1 MSSRP
6 TKCRGGSRCQRFT
19 AAIAVTV
26 LVVFASSPAGAAES
40 YPSRPIRFVLALS
53 AGGVMDTMMRMLAEK
68 LEPALG
74 QPLII
79 DNRPGASGNIAS
91 DIVAK
96 SAPDGYTLLVAFTSL
111 PVLPS
116 ILGARAVDPVAAF
129 TPVTQ
134 LVTQPVLIVVN
145 PSLGVDSLSALLAMA
160 RAAPGTIPYG
170 TAGVAS
176 IDHLSAETLSKRA
189 GVEMVHVPYT
199 NVGQEIKDLLGGEI
213 RVAFIL
219 FGTAQPYLRTGQLK
233 GLAFTGAKR
242 VPAYP
247 DIPTVA
253 ESGFPG
259 FEMLSW
265 FGVLAP
271 TGTPPEI
278 VNRLNQTFVRVLQ
291 EPDVRENFASK
302 ALEPIGNTPAQF
314 GDELRSLVKFWGPVV
329 KDARIAS
336 E

>member
-1 MSSRP
+1 MTRTQCPGASRW
-6 TKCRGGSRCQRFT
+6 QRFT
-19 AAIAVTV
+19 AAAALMLLAVS
-26 LVVFASSPAGAAES
+26 AWSAGAAES

-53 AGGVMDTMMRMLAEK
+53 AGGGMDTMMRMLAEK
-68 LEPALG
+68 LEPSLG

-96 SAPDGYTLLVAFTSL
+96 AAPDGYTLLVAFTSL

-116 ILGARAVDPVAAF
+116 IMGARAIDPLAAF

-145 PSLGVDSLSALLAMA
+145 PSLGVDSLSSLLAMA
-160 RAAPGTIPYG
+160 RAAPGTIAYG

-176 IDHLSAETLSKRA
+176 IDHLSAATLSKRA

-199 NVGQEIKDLLGGEI
+199 NAGQEIKDLLGGEI
-213 RVAFIL
+213 RVAFIPL
-219 FGTAQPYLRTGQLK
+219 GTAQPYLRTGQLR
-233 GLAFTGAKR
+233 GLAFTGARR

-247 DIPTVA
+247 EIPTVA

-271 TGTPPEI
+271 AGTPPEI
-278 VNRLNQTFVRVLQ
+278 VDRLHQAFVRALKQ
-291 EPDVRENFASK
+291 PDVRENLASK

-314 GDELRSLVKFWGPVV
+314 GEELKSLVKFWGPVV
-329 KDARIAS
+329 RDARIAT

>member
-1 MSSRP
+1 
-6 TKCRGGSRCQRFT
+6 
-19 AAIAVTV
+19 
-26 LVVFASSPAGAAES
+26 
-40 YPSRPIRFVLALS
+40 
-53 AGGVMDTMMRMLAEK
+53 
-68 LEPALG
+68 
-74 QPLII
+74 
-79 DNRPGASGNIAS
+79 
-91 DIVAK
+91 
-96 SAPDGYTLLVAFTSL
+96 L

-116 ILGARAVDPVAAF
+116 IIGARAVDPVVAF

-145 PSLGVDSLSALLAMA
+145 TSLGVDSLSGLLAMV
-160 RAAPGTIPYG
+160 RAAPGTIAYG

-199 NVGQEIKDLLGGEI
+199 NAGQEIKELRGSEI
-213 RVAFIL
+213 RVAFIPP
-219 FGTAQPYLRTGQLK
+219 GTAQPYLRTGQLK

-242 VPAYP
+242 VPASP
-247 DIPTVA
+247 NIPTVA

-271 TGTPPEI
+271 AGIPPEI
-278 VNRLNQTFVRVLQ
+278 VDRLNQAFVRTLQ
-291 EPDVRENFASK
+291 QPDVRANLASK

-314 GDELRSLVKFWGPVV
+314 GDELRALVKFWGPVV
-329 KDARIAS
+329 KDARIAT